1 MHRNLAKTSTRR
13 TVLGAIFGENRAT
26 HADSHRPLTLSGVQ
40 PAAAISA
47 SRIGTTVE
55 DVKSRYSLN
64 R

>member
-13 TVLGAIFGENRAT
+13 TVLGQSSVKTGQRMPIRIGLLRC
-26 HADSHRPLTLSGVQ
+26 RGVQ
-40 PAAAISA
+40 PAAAIFA